1 MIHSLNKDLEIEK
14 NKINKAIDAAIKPY
28 VAEINKLNINLTNA
42 LNEIDKLKVI
52 MIIMMMKKII

>member
-14 NKINKAIDAAIKPY
+14 NKINKAIDAATKPY
-28 VAEINKLNINLTNA
+28 IAEINKLNINLTNA
-42 LNEIDKLKVI
+42 LNEIDRLKVI